1 VLLLLLVA
9 APAVVGTVL
18 VVGGRRMNGLA
29 PFAAVSVALVEATL
43 SIVVAFARPSMV
55 APALSGISAG
65 LAVDSLSAILL
76 VTVAGVFL
84 AVIVFAAGEIGPGES
99 RGRFFGLMLVFVAAM
114 FATVTAT
121 TIFTLLAAWEMMGAT
136 SYALIGFW
144 WPDAD
149 RVRSASVA
157 FITTRT
163 ADLGMYLAAGAAL
176 AAGASGLQLS
186 ALAGVDGAWRDVAL
200 AGLVLAA
207 LGKSAQLPFS
217 FWLSHAMA
225 GPSPVSALLHSA
237 TMVAAGGYLLL
248 RIEPG
253 LETTG
258 WLGPVVAWIGALT
271 ALMLAAVAVAQRDLK
286 QLLAAS
292 TCSQIG
298 FIVLAAG
305 AGGVSAGTGQFIAQA
320 VAKSLLFLVAGAWM
334 AWLGTKDLVQLRGA
348 AREHRLIGI
357 TFTVGALTLGGI
369 PPFSIWVAKDL
380 VLSAVLPTSGALYG
394 VGLAA
399 SALSAA
405 YAAKALAVVWARP
418 APETAH
424 LASRRAHGPSV
435 AELLPLPVLAAAAAG
450 LGVLAI
456 PALAGRWQG
465 LLQSPKPEGPAYWE
479 LGLSALLAAAVLA
492 VVVWLQTA
500 RLAQSGKL
508 MIGADW
514 LSDWLGLE
522 RFFRATIVRPTVAL
536 AKWCARFDDRVI
548 AGGVDAA
555 AMVTLR
561 SSRIVEARLER
572 GVAGGVSAIVGSIRR
587 LAVSARRPQTGLI
600 HQYYAQSIVIMVA
613 LAAVFVLAR

>member
-1 VLLLLLVA
+1 
-9 APAVVGTVL
+9 
-18 VVGGRRMNGLA
+18 
-29 PFAAVSVALVEATL
+29 
-43 SIVVAFARPSMV
+43 
-55 APALSGISAG
+55 
-65 LAVDSLSAILL
+65 
-76 VTVAGVFL
+76 
-84 AVIVFAAGEIGPGES
+84 
-99 RGRFFGLMLVFVAAM
+99 
-114 FATVTAT
+114 
-121 TIFTLLAAWEMMGAT
+121 
-136 SYALIGFW
+136 
-144 WPDAD
+144 
-149 RVRSASVA
+149 
-157 FITTRT
+157 
-163 ADLGMYLAAGAAL
+163 
-176 AAGASGLQLS
+176 
-186 ALAGVDGAWRDVAL
+186 
-200 AGLVLAA
+200 
-207 LGKSAQLPFS
+207 
-217 FWLSHAMA
+217 
-225 GPSPVSALLHSA
+225 
-237 TMVAAGGYLLL
+237 
-248 RIEPG
+248 
-253 LETTG
+253 
-258 WLGPVVAWIGALT
+258 
-271 ALMLAAVAVAQRDLK
+271 
-286 QLLAAS
+286 
-292 TCSQIG
+292 
-298 FIVLAAG
+298 
-305 AGGVSAGTGQFIAQA
+305 
-320 VAKSLLFLVAGAWM
+320 
-334 AWLGTKDLVQLRGA
+334 
-348 AREHRLIGI
+348 
-357 TFTVGALTLGGI
+357 
-369 PPFSIWVAKDL
+369 
-380 VLSAVLPTSGALYG
+380 
-394 VGLAA
+394 LAA

>member
-1 VLLLLLVA
+1 MLLLLLVA

-18 VVGGRRMNGLA
+18 VVGGRRANGIA
-29 PFAAVSVALVEATL
+29 PFAAVSVALVGATL

-55 APALSGISAG
+55 TPALSGISAG
-65 LAVDSLSAILL
+65 LAVDGLSAILL

-84 AVIVFAAGEIGPGES
+84 AVIVFATGDIGPGES
-99 RGRFFGLMLVFVAAM
+99 RARFFGLMLVFVAAM

-149 RVRSASVA
+149 RVRSAGVA

-176 AAGASGLQLS
+176 AGGASGLQLS

-253 LETTG
+253 LAATG

-305 AGGVSAGTGQFIAQA
+305 AGAVSAGTGQFVAQA
-320 VAKSLLFLVAGAWM
+320 VAKSLLFLVAGAWL

-348 AREHRLIGI
+348 AREHRLLGI
-357 TFTVGALTLGGI
+357 TFTVGALTLGGM
-369 PPFSIWVAKDL
+369 PPFSIWVSKDL

-424 LASRRAHGPSV
+424 RASRRARRPFV

-456 PALAGRWQG
+456 PALAGKWQG
-465 LLQSPKPEGPAYWE
+465 LLQSPKPQGPAYWE
-479 LGLSALLAAAVLA
+479 LALSALLAAAVLA
-492 VVVWLQTA
+492 VVVWMQTG
-500 RLAQSGKL
+500 RLAQSGML
-508 MIGADW
+508 IIGADW

-536 AKWCARFDDRVI
+536 AKGCARFDDKVI

-555 AMVTLR
+555 AMMTLR
-561 SSRIVEARLER
+561 FSRIVEARLER
-572 GVAGGVSAIVGSIRR
+572 GVAGGVSAIAGSVRR